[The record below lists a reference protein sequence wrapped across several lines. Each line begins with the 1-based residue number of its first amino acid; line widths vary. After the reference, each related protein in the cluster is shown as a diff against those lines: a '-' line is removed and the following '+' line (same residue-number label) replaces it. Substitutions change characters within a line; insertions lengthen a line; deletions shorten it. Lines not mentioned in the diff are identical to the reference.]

1 MLRHRKIGVLVA
13 LFLSIWTAVA
23 AAAPFAYVT
32 NSSTGNISVIDTR
45 TNVEVDL
52 IALPAGA
59 VPWGMAIHPEGRWLY
74 VANFGNGMLYVVD
87 TTKEVQP
94 QGYPAGLKP
103 FAVAVH
109 PAGSKVYVTRA
120 VLMGNNLAVFN
131 TGNYNDRT
139 DIFGG
144 LLPAGVAVN
153 AATGHLYVANLSG
166 VKVLNLADNS
176 LVANVALGTRGFG
189 VAVHPRGNRF
199 YVALP
204 DTNELAVIDSNT
216 FSFSKVGVGLTPQ
229 GVAASPDGT
238 RVYVGNYGGR
248 SVTALDEN
256 GGFIH
261 TVPVGTNPYGVQV
274 SPDSARVFVANWG
287 SNNVSAIDAVS
298 FAVTS
303 VALRGTAPVGFG
315 ISMLPIR
322 AVVVGVDI
330 MPGGNPNMINLR
342 AQGTLPVAILGSA
355 EFNVATVDPATV
367 TLAGAG
373 VVMRKNG
380 PMASMDDVNGDGSVD
395 LVVHVARKDLKLQV
409 GDTEAVLEGKTYDGL
424 AIRGTDSVVVIH

>member
-1 MLRHRKIGVLVA
+1 MLRHRRLGVLVA

-23 AAAPFAYVT
+23 AAAPYAYVT

-52 IALPAGA
+52 IALPAGS
-59 VPWGMAIHPEGRWLY
+59 VPWGVAIHPEGKWLY
-74 VANFGNGMLYVVD
+74 VTHFGNGILYVVD
-87 TTKEVQP
+87 LETKAV
-94 QGYPAGLKP
+94 QGYSTGSLP
-103 FAVAVH
+103 FGVAVH
-109 PAGSKVYVTRA
+109 PAGSRVYVTRA
-120 VLMGNNLAVFN
+120 VLMGNNMAIFD
-131 TGNYNDRT
+131 TAGYTRT
-139 DIFGG
+139 DVSGG

-166 VKVLNLADNS
+166 VRVFNLADNS

-189 VAVHPRGNRF
+189 VAVHPRGHRF

-204 DTNELAVIDSNT
+204 GTNELALIDSNT

-229 GVAASPDGT
+229 GVAVSPDGT

-322 AVVVGVDI
+322 ALVVGVDI

-395 LVVHVARKDLKLQV
+395 LVVHVARKDLKLQA